1 MTDFRII
8 TEEETNWFRKMCAK
22 RNASFEVGG
31 QIEPITFPE
40 TSITF
45 AQVPTKT
52 NASLETKNLSDFEV
66 DLETLDRLRLEM

>member
-1 MTDFRII
+1 MAVFRII
-8 TEEETNWFRKMCAK
+8 TEEEINWFRKMCAK

-31 QIEPITFPE
+31 HIDPMTFPE

-52 NASLETKNLSDFEV
+52 KASLETKNLFAF
-66 DLETLDRLRLEM
+66 